1 MRGFRWGCV
10 YLTFMS
16 FSRTTHN
23 GRRITATARVRE
35 QPDTKRLVA
44 LVLHLADQLHA
55 DELTQQR
62 ASNARDDHQSARDE
76 QAEEGTNDDAPTA
89 HSASTG

>member
-1 MRGFRWGCV
+1 
-10 YLTFMS
+10 MS

-23 GRRITATARVRE
+23 GRRITATPRLRE

-55 DELTQQR
+55 DEQAQQR
-62 ASNARDDHQSARDE
+62 ASRTRDDHDNHLAGVSSE
-76 QAEEGTNDDAPTA
+76 TEGGTDNDTLT
-89 HSASTG
+89 ASTSTG